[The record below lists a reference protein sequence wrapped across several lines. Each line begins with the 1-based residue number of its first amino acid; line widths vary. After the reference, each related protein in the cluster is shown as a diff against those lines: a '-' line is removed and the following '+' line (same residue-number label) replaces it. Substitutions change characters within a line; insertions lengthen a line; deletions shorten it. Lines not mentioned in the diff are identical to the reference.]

1 MISFADRSRQIP
13 TRPTST
19 NDDQHVLADTSHASE
34 YQSEYQYNT
43 SDFDCHTPRT
53 EDAKPSSSR
62 DTDRNEAQRE
72 RRPKFWSRRLC
83 GRQGRAGRAERVNDS
98 ETVLFGI

>member
-19 NDDQHVLADTSHASE
+19 NADQHVLADTSHASE

-53 EDAKPSSSR
+53 EDAKASPGR
-62 DTDRNEAQRE
+62 DRDRNTSEMKPSGSAPINSGHDGPAAVKAAPAA
-72 RRPKFWSRRLC
+72 RRF
-83 GRQGRAGRAERVNDS
+83 AVH
-98 ETVLFGI
+98 